1 MFPNPVSDLLTID
14 CKTSKMPEVFN
25 VEGIRQEIPVNLR
38 ENKTIIEVNTLHS
51 GVYLVKIEGK
61 FYKFLKK

>member
-1 MFPNPVSDLLTID
+1 
-14 CKTSKMPEVFN
+14 MPEVFN